1 MSRVRLKEDRGLLP
15 QAQEIVKGLNA
26 KGVDTSNLRGFPHCQ
41 GMFDSYFELY
51 GAARKSRAVEEEL
64 I

>member
-1 MSRVRLKEDRGLLP
+1 MSRVRLKEDHGLPP

-26 KGVDTSNLRGFPHCQ
+26 KGVVTSNLRGFPHCQ

-51 GAARKSRAVEEEL
+51 GPARKSRAVEEEL